1 MLVMLICID
10 GNTSVSNKLSLS
22 SYCTFFFFFFF
33 YRLLL
38 LHVIVCY
45 SSSVQ
50 GNFLNDK
57 YRHVAFGSS
66 SCLENHCPSKPLAPT
81 FQPEKPSATPSGM
94 QSSSPSVPSN
104 VWKRVIGPETVG
116 LVNPCIF
123 PGLAP
128 LGLLGLEACLP
139 PCKYTAYPL
148 LHQSSSL
155 KQLSSRFND
164 TKSVIV

>member
-1 MLVMLICID
+1 MLICID
-10 GNTSVSNKLSLS
+10 RNTSVSNKLSLS
-22 SYCTFFFFFFF
+22 SYCTFFFFF
-33 YRLLL
+33 YCLLL
-38 LHVIVCY
+38 LRVIVCY

-50 GNFLNDK
+50 GNFLNGK

-66 SCLENHCPSKPLAPT
+66 SCFENDCPSKPLAPT

-94 QSSSPSVPSN
+94 QSSSPSLPSN
-104 VWKRVIGPETVG
+104 VWKRVIGPETMG
-116 LVNPCIF
+116 LVNSF

-128 LGLLGLEACLP
+128 LGLLGLEVCLS

-148 LHQSSSL
+148 LHQSPSL

-164 TKSVIV
+164 KKTVIV